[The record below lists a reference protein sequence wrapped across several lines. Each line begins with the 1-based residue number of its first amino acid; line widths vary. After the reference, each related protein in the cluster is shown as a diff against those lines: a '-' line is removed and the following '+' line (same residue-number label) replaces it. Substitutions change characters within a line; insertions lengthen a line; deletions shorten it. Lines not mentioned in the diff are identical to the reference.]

1 MTPTVC
7 RMGSGEFDRLVGG
20 LDYPMLIVTANDGR
34 RRAGCLVGFASQC
47 SIDPPRFMVW
57 LSKNNHT
64 HDVAT
69 GATWLAVHVPTEENR
84 ALAEL
89 FGSVTGFDE
98 DKFARCA
105 WRDGPD
111 GVPLL
116 ADCPQWFVG
125 RVLDRHDTGDHEGFL
140 LEPTDVGTRAGLGQ
154 LGFQRV
160 QNLDPGN
167 EA

>member
-1 MTPTVC
+1 MV
-7 RMGSGEFDRLVGG
+7 GSQRFDSLVGG
-20 LDYPMLIVTANDGR
+20 LDYPMLLVTASDGR

-57 LSKNNHT
+57 LSKRNHT
-64 HDVAT
+64 YLVAQ
-69 GATWLAVHVPTEENR
+69 GAERLGVHVPTEENR

-89 FGSVTGFDE
+89 FGSVTGFEE

-105 WRDGPD
+105 WRSGPG

-116 ADCPQWFVG
+116 VDCPQWFVG
-125 RVLDRHDTGDHEGFL
+125 RVLTRQDTGDHEAIL
-140 LEPTDVGTRAGLGQ
+140 LEPTDAGDRAGLGQ
-154 LGFQRV
+154 LGFQHV
-160 QNLDPGN
+160 KDLTPGN